1 MLFGDHLVLL
11 RGGGDLATGVAW
23 RMRRSGFPVVILEL
37 ARPLA
42 IRRRVAFSSVV
53 LEGEMVLDGV
63 TASLVASPSDALSV
77 AQRGE
82 VAVTVSADL
91 PEFSRPPSV
100 LVDCRLAKRNIDT
113 RIDQAR
119 LVVGLGP
126 GFEAGV
132 DCDAV
137 VETKRG
143 HRLGR
148 VLWIGAAASDTGVPG
163 RVGGESARRV
173 LRAPSRGQ
181 VAWSVDIGD
190 AVVVGAPLGKVGET
204 AVVAPISGVVRGLIT
219 PGHIAEEGLK
229 IGDIDPRGERSAC
242 FEISDKAMSVAGGV
256 LEAVL
261 TRLDRGSK

>member
-1 MLFGDHLVLL
+1 MLFGDHLVVL

-23 RMRRSGFPVVILEL
+23 RMRRAGFPVVILEL

-53 LEGEMVLDGV
+53 LEGEMVLEGIK
-63 TASLVASPSDALSV
+63 ASLVASPSDAIPV
-77 AQRGE
+77 ADRGE

-126 GFEAGV
+126 GFDAGI

-143 HRLGR
+143 HRLGK
-148 VLWIGAAASDTGVPG
+148 VVWDGTAAPDTGVPG
-163 RVGGESARRV
+163 HVGGESARRV
-173 LRAPSRGQ
+173 LRAPGPGP

-190 AVVVGAPLGKVGET
+190 AVVSGVPVGKVGET

-242 FEISDKAMSVAGGV
+242 FEISDKAMSVGGGV
-256 LEAVL
+256 LEAAL
-261 TRLDRGSK
+261 TRLDRESM

>member
-1 MLFGDHLVLL
+1 MLFENHLVLL

-23 RMRRSGFPVVILEL
+23 RMRRAGFPVVILEL

-53 LEGEMVLDGV
+53 LEGEMVLEGIK
-63 TASLVASPSDALSV
+63 AKLVASPSDALSA

-82 VAVTVSADL
+82 VAVTVSPDL
-91 PEFSRPPSV
+91 PEFTQPPTV

-113 RIDQAR
+113 RIDQAP

-126 GFEAGV
+126 GFEAGI

-143 HRLGR
+143 HRLGK
-148 VLWIGAAASDTGVPG
+148 VVWSGTAAPDTGVPG
-163 RVGGESARRV
+163 RIGGESARRV
-173 LRAPSRGQ
+173 VRAPAPGP

-190 AVVVGAPLGKVGET
+190 VVVVGAPLGNVGDNT
-204 AVVAPISGVVRGLIT
+204 VVAPISGVVRGLIT
-219 PGHIAEEGLK
+219 PGHIAEHGLK
-229 IGDIDPRGERSAC
+229 IGDIDPRAERFAC
-242 FEISDKAMSVAGGV
+242 FEISDKAMSVGGGV

-261 TRLDRGSK
+261 TRLDREST

>member
-1 MLFGDHLVLL
+1 M
-11 RGGGDLATGVAW
+11 
-23 RMRRSGFPVVILEL
+23 
-37 ARPLA
+37 
-42 IRRRVAFSSVV
+42 V
-53 LEGEMVLDGV
+53 LEGIK
-63 TASLVASPSDALSV
+63 ASLVASPSDAIPV
-77 AQRGE
+77 ADRGE

-126 GFEAGV
+126 GFDAGI

-143 HRLGR
+143 HRLGK
-148 VLWIGAAASDTGVPG
+148 VVWDGTAAPDTGVPG
-163 RVGGESARRV
+163 HVGGESARRV
-173 LRAPSRGQ
+173 LRAPGPGP

-190 AVVVGAPLGKVGET
+190 AVVSGVPVGKVGET

-242 FEISDKAMSVAGGV
+242 FEISDKAMSVGGGV
-256 LEAVL
+256 LEAAL
-261 TRLDRGSK
+261 TRLDRESM